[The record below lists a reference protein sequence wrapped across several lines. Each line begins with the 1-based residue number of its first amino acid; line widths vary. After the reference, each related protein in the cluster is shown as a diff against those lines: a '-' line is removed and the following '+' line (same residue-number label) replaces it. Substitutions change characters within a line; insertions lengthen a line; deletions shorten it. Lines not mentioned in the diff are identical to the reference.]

1 MMDLA
6 RSTIFHWVKTPLF
19 VGAMLATGATTGS
32 SSYGADVPRLA
43 DYFGF
48 RPLEIYKLDSR
59 IANLQLKD
67 LDGDKTEDIIVSN
80 NAHSRIDLLLSGKG
94 PSSTEPERPFR
105 KDPNKIDYDR
115 RMRLVSI
122 PVNKAIVSIATGDFN
137 GDGKPDIAYYGTPA
151 EVEILFNEG
160 DGRFGI
166 PKKINSGEATESG
179 TALTV
184 ADLDQDGRD
193 DLALLGDHEL
203 ILVYQTATG
212 IFSEPERI
220 PHTASNP
227 QILRAADI
235 DGNHAADLVI
245 MDGQSEDPIH
255 IRFATEDRKL
265 GPERRFA
272 VEQPQAIAFG
282 QMDGKGGE
290 EILTIEQATRRARVF
305 SLESTEETDPEK
317 RGRLVFF
324 ALPQGN
330 ERGRS
335 LAVGDLDGDKKV
347 DVVVT
352 DPSNAQV
359 WVFRQSGT
367 TGVGAGQP
375 FPGLSGGRSARLA
388 DLDGDGK
395 AELYVVSEQEKQIGR
410 SEWEQGRLTFP
421 SPIPVTGDPIL
432 IELADLD
439 GDKSFELIYVTRS
452 QSSDPEKY
460 VLSALKRDKSGSFQP
475 YVWGNKVT
483 AVPLNGLTSVPPAIR
498 AMDFNRD
505 GNVDLIVFNS
515 YGAPV
520 VLLGRKG
527 EAPAPFTGSLGPLGG
542 VAYPGLN
549 RVDLNGQS
557 ILAAHNTYARRI
569 ELDSKNNWQV
579 KDQFNSGRN
588 SAQIVGATA
597 LDVDGDGTKEVVL
610 VDAASKSLLFLAAQ
624 NGVYRPRGDRKI
636 GSLASFEGLHIADM
650 NGDGLED
657 LLIAG
662 TDRFSIL
669 LTGGKGERLKAIA
682 SYESKRADARLGD
695 LIAGDVNDDGCPDVV
710 FSDIG
715 DQSLEIA
722 SFAGDKELLPALTI
736 KIFEKKTFFGG
747 NSQIEPRDMAIGD
760 VDGDRRADIVVM
772 VHDRLLIYRQ
782 DQAQPPKVSLTP
794 RSSKNTAQVESFG
807 TVRPSR

>member
-1 MMDLA
+1 MMELA
-6 RSTIFHWVKTPLF
+6 RSTSLRSI
-19 VGAMLATGATTGS
+19 GMGLAVVATMASAAIAPSTSTGAEP
-32 SSYGADVPRLA
+32 PRLA

-48 RPLEIYKLDSR
+48 QPIEIYKLDAR

-67 LDGDKTEDIIVSN
+67 IDGDKVDDIIVSN

-94 PSSTEPERPFR
+94 PSSAEPERPFR
-105 KDPNKIDYDR
+105 NDPNKIEYDR

-122 PVNKAIVSIATGDFN
+122 PVNKAVVSIATGDFN
-137 GDGKPDIAYYGTPA
+137 GDGKPDIAYYGTPP

-160 DGRFGI
+160 EGRFGI
-166 PKKINSGEATESG
+166 PKKVNTGEASESG

-212 IFSEPERI
+212 ILAEPERV
-220 PHTASNP
+220 PHSASNP

-235 DGNHAADLVI
+235 DGNHAADLII
-245 MDGQSEDPIH
+245 MDGQSDDPIH

-265 GPERRFA
+265 GPEQRFA

-282 QMDGKGGE
+282 QIDGKGGD
-290 EILTIEQATRRARVF
+290 EILTIEQATHRARVF
-305 SLESTEETDPEK
+305 TLETTEEKDPEK
-317 RGRLVFF
+317 RGRLVTF

-335 LAVGDLDGDKKV
+335 LAVGDLDGDKQA

-352 DPSNAQV
+352 DPANAQV
-359 WVFRQSGT
+359 WVYRQSGK
-367 TGVGAGQP
+367 TGLGAGQA

-395 AELYVVSEQEKQIGR
+395 VEFYVVSEQEKQIGR

-421 SPIPVTGDPIL
+421 SPIPVDGEPIL

-439 GDKSFELIYVTRS
+439 GDKRLELIYVTRS
-452 QSSDPEKY
+452 QSGDSEKY
-460 VLSALKRDKSGSFQP
+460 TLGALKSDKPGTFKP
-475 YVWGNKVT
+475 FLWGGK
-483 AVPLNGLTSVPPAIR
+483 AASVPLAGLTSVPPAVR

-505 GNVDLIVFNS
+505 GNVDLMIFNS
-515 YGAPV
+515 YGSPIL
-520 VLLGRKG
+520 LLGQKG
-527 EAPAPFTGSLGPLGG
+527 DVPKPFTGSLGPLGG
-542 VAYPGLN
+542 VSYSGLSS
-549 RVDLNGQS
+549 VDLNGPA

-569 ELDSKNNWQV
+569 ELDPKNNWQI
-579 KDQFNSGRN
+579 KDQFNAGRN
-588 SAQIVGATA
+588 SAQIIGAAA

-610 VDAASKSLLFLAAQ
+610 VDKASKSLLFLAAQ

-636 GSLASFEGLHIADM
+636 GSLSSFEGVHVADL
-650 NGDGLED
+650 NGDGLDD
-657 LLIAG
+657 LLLAG
-662 TDRFSIL
+662 TDRFSVL
-669 LTGGKGERLKAIA
+669 LTGSKGERLKSIA
-682 SYESKRADARLGD
+682 SYETKRTDARLGD

-710 FSDIG
+710 FTDIG

-722 SFAGDKELLPALTI
+722 TFAGDKDLLPALTI
-736 KIFEKKTFFGG
+736 KIFERKTFFNSGG
-747 NSQIEPRDMAIGD
+747 QIEPRDLAIGD
-760 VDGDRRADIVVM
+760 VDGDRRNDIVVM
-772 VHDRLLIYRQ
+772 AHDRLLVYRQ
-782 DQAQPPKVSLTP
+782 DPGKPPKAAAALKTP
-794 RSSKNTAQVESFG
+794 KGTAQVQSFG
-807 TVRPSR
+807 TVRPVR